1 MPTTAP
7 PPTLIGRYELL
18 TRLATGGMAELF
30 LARERGLAGLE
41 RLVVIKR
48 ILPHLADQASF
59 VEMFLREAR
68 IVARLSH
75 PNVVQIYELG
85 HEDQTYHIAMEYIHG
100 STVRELLLM
109 SQASKVKVP
118 FDVIASIGV
127 QSLRGLHAAHEL
139 RDLDGQPLGLVHR
152 DISPHNLMCT
162 SDGHVKLLDFGVAKT
177 TTASVEATYSGNL
190 KGKFAYLSP
199 EQCLHEELDRR
210 SDVFSMGIVLWE
222 MCAMR
227 RLFKRRTELDMM
239 QAIIGG
245 DAPRPSRFRPDVP
258 AALEEVV
265 MRALAVRREDRYA
278 SAEVMRRALED
289 AARADGL
296 QVGERPVAAY
306 LKEVAGEKLEE
317 RRATVASA
325 FERVLTSDERRRLL
339 HMTGSSSRSQSM
351 LGQEEDDDLPTVVE
365 RPGAPG
371 TTPGAT
377 RGQTGDVRASGSM
390 DSLPGVD
397 VGGEFPAARSMVM
410 ARAGEAPAHQ
420 DESGEAGGQVRRR
433 RRLGVALVVV
443 AVMVVASALVWV
455 SQREEAIA
463 VSGEP
468 LAIGWAPTV
477 DPSVLQTEL
486 APLHRELERATGRP
500 VPLVITRDYADL
512 AERLTRG
519 EIAAAVLPP
528 MLYVETQR
536 REPEIE
542 LLALKEF
549 DGGTSSDA
557 LLLVRMNAQI
567 TRVEDLEGKTFCL
580 VDRFSTSG
588 NFLPRQYLRAQG
600 YEPDR
605 FIGQIHWSGDHF
617 QGMRDLI
624 EGKCDAA
631 ATYSGAFLSGAEY
644 EIPTGQIRT
653 LAITG
658 HIPQDTVTAG
668 AHISDDDAELL
679 RRSLLDFDPRQ
690 TLGVSRLGDN
700 QRITGFSPAS
710 DEAFESLREVIEAER
725 LDEEGSAGDA
735 GL

>member
-1 MPTTAP
+1 M
-7 PPTLIGRYELL
+7 IGRYELL

-85 HEDQTYHIAMEYIHG
+85 HEEQTYHIAMEYIHG

-109 SQASKVKVP
+109 SQSGRVQVP
-118 FDVIASIGV
+118 FEVVASIGE
-127 QSLRGLHAAHEL
+127 QALRGLHAAHEL
-139 RDLDGQPLGLVHR
+139 RDLDGQALGLVHR

-177 TTASVEATYSGNL
+177 TTATVEATYSGNL

-199 EQCLHEELDRR
+199 EQCLHEDLDRR
-210 SDVFSMGIVLWE
+210 SDVFAMGIVLWE
-222 MCAMR
+222 MSAMR
-227 RLFKRRTELDMM
+227 RLFKRRTELEMM

-245 DAPRPSRFRPDVP
+245 DVPRPSRFRPEVP
-258 AALEEVV
+258 AALEAVIL
-265 MRALAVRREDRYA
+265 RALSVDRGERYE
-278 SAEVMRRALED
+278 SAETMRQALQE
-289 AARADGL
+289 AARVEGL
-296 QVGERPVAAY
+296 GLGERPVAEY

-317 RRATVASA
+317 RRATVAQA
-325 FERVLTSDERRRLL
+325 FERALTHDERRRLL
-339 HMTGSSSRSQSM
+339 HMTGSSSRSKSM
-351 LGQEEDDDLPTVVE
+351 LGHDDDDLPTVVE
-365 RPGAPG
+365 RPTGVSRSSGGPG
-371 TTPGAT
+371 QSSRDFGL
-377 RGQTGDVRASGSM
+377 SGSL
-390 DSLPGVD
+390 DLSLDLDRGR
-397 VGGEFPAARSMVM
+397 EFPASTPVTPETPTNAPVAAEGGVEA
-410 ARAGEAPAHQ
+410 ARAPR
-420 DESGEAGGQVRRR
+420 AGR
-433 RRLGVALVVV
+433 RRLGVALMTV
-443 AVMVVASALVWV
+443 AGVMTAASLWWVW
-455 SQREEAIA
+455 QRPEAVA
-463 VSGEP
+463 VSGAP

-477 DPSVLQTEL
+477 DPEVLHAEL
-486 APLHRELERATGRP
+486 LPLHRELERATGRP

-512 AERLTRG
+512 ADRLTRG
-519 EIAAAVLPP
+519 EVAAAVLPP

-536 REPEIE
+536 REPEIA

-567 TRVEDLEGKTFCL
+567 TKIADLEGRTFCL
-580 VDRFSTSG
+580 VDRYSTSG
-588 NFLPRQYLRAQG
+588 NFLPRHYLRSQG
-600 YEPDR
+600 HEPDR

-624 EGKCDAA
+624 DGKCDAA

-644 EIPTGQIRT
+644 DIPTGQIRT

-668 AHISDDDAELL
+668 AEVSPEDRELL
-679 RRSLLDFDPRQ
+679 RRSLLEFDPRESM
-690 TLGVSRLGDN
+690 GVPSLGDN

-710 DEAFESLREVIEAER
+710 DQAFETLRGVIEAER
-725 LDEEGSAGDA
+725 LEAGQASPDA
-735 GL
+735 E